1 MQERHSDVLT
11 VRFPACVL
19 VLVTGQVGV
28 DRVSDSV
35 PLEGI
40 VCIYSTT
47 DARVGP
53 GHTNEH
59 ELAFRDGHVIEIT
72 TRKDGFNAGR
82 SYLLKT
88 KDTKTAEVSEVR
100 PCAARVR

>member
-1 MQERHSDVLT
+1 
-11 VRFPACVL
+11 VRFPAYVL
-19 VLVTGQVGV
+19 VLITGRVGV

-40 VCIYSTT
+40 DCIYSTT

-53 GHTNEH
+53 GHANVP
-59 ELAFRDGHVIEIT
+59 ELAFRDGHVIEIRT
-72 TRKDGFNAGR
+72 CEDGFNAGR

-88 KDTKTAEVSEVR
+88 KDAKTAEVSEVR
-100 PCAARVR
+100 PCAARVRQ